1 MSTTAATTTPL
12 MCSPTR
18 SMRSTFNPAAVSRS
32 ASSCALADGN
42 STCAC
47 SHDNGTRMSALLPE
61 RQSDAHVAL
70 DQVADLGQVVL
81 RHQRACNSH
90 AEREPGIDRGV
101 HARRGEHYGMH
112 HPATAPLDP
121 AFAAAGA
128 ARFGI
133 RLQRRAVA
141 HPTQQVYFRRWLG
154 EREVVRSQA
163 GADVVTEH
171 RPSPQLERAAE

>member
-1 MSTTAATTTPL
+1 MRSPTTKFVAPQITCRRSLPSSRVTQRIGFFCPDTSSMSTTAATTTPL
-12 MCSPTR
+12 MCSTTR

-32 ASSCALADGN
+32 ASSCALADGS

-61 RQSDAHVAL
+61 RQRDAHVAL
-70 DQVADLGQVVL
+70 DQVTDLGEVVL
-81 RHQRACNSH
+81 RHQRALDSH
-90 AEREPGIDRGV
+90 AEREAGIDGGV
-101 HARRGEHYGMH
+101 DAGGRQHDGMH

-133 RLQRRAVA
+133 RLQ
-141 HPTQQVYFRRWLG
+141 
-154 EREVVRSQA
+154 
-163 GADVVTEH
+163 
-171 RPSPQLERAAE
+171 